1 MFRIPTAGKVPSR
14 LTAKMA
20 VLQTSDSVSKV
31 PPPLKIGITCFP
43 LIGGSGILATALG
56 MELAERG
63 HEVHFF
69 SHAKPVRLDLSLPR
83 IHFHEVEVGHAT
95 VFPCPDYTLPLAVKM
110 AEIGRAKSL
119 DIFHVHYAVPH
130 ATAAFLAREMIGA
143 GAPKVVTTLHGTD
156 TTLLGPNPQY
166 RAAIEHALIHSDA
179 VTIVS
184 ESLRRQTQEIF
195 RLRDEIQVIPN
206 FFTPNHASKSREEVR
221 RELGISDHQ
230 FLVTHMSNLRPT
242 KRIDLLLRVIAAAAH
257 RDRIRLLVLAG
268 ASFAPFRSLIDEL
281 GLRDNVLVKEDAA
294 AVEDFLPASDAGLYT
309 SENESFGLSILE
321 TMFFGKPV
329 VAFQIGGI
337 PEVVGDAACLHPFG
351 DIDRMASSLDW
362 LIDSPGEARALG
374 ERGRTRAQDFFTA
387 ATVVPEYENLYRR
400 VMA

>member
-1 MFRIPTAGKVPSR
+1 MER
-14 LTAKMA
+14 
-20 VLQTSDSVSKV
+20 
-31 PPPLKIGITCFP
+31 PLKIGIVCFP

-56 MELAERG
+56 TELAARG

-83 IHFHEVEVGHAT
+83 IRFHQVEVGHAT

-110 AEIGRAKSL
+110 AEVGQVEAL
-119 DIFHVHYAVPH
+119 DLFHVHYAVPH

-179 VTIVS
+179 VTTVS
-184 ESLRRQTQEIF
+184 ENLRQQTADTFGLKEPI
-195 RLRDEIQVIPN
+195 DVIRN
-206 FFTPNHASKSREEVR
+206 FFTPNRSIRSRAEVR
-221 RELGISDHQ
+221 RELGISDRE
-230 FLVTHMSNLRPT
+230 FLVLHMSNLRPT
-242 KRIDLLLRVIAAAAH
+242 KRIDLLLRVIAAARQ

-268 ASFAPFRSLIDEL
+268 APFAPFEPLVEEL
-281 GLRDNVLVKEDAA
+281 GLRPNVMVKEDAA
-294 AVEDFLPASDAGLYT
+294 VVEDFLPAADAGVYT

-329 VAFQIGGI
+329 IAFRIGGI
-337 PEVVGDAACLHPFG
+337 PEVAGDAARLIEFG
-351 DIDRMASSLDW
+351 DIAGMAAALDH
-362 LIDSPGEARALG
+362 LMAEPETARQIG
-374 ERGRTRAQDFFTA
+374 ERGRKRAEELFTA
-387 ATVVPEYENLYRR
+387 GQVVPQYEALYRR
-400 VMA
+400 VLGR